1 MRLRAYWYRAD
12 REAWVFALILLVL
25 AALFAAALKAVY
37 VYKDERRR
45 HALEAHRQNLACLA
59 RNVYFEG
66 RGEPLAGQYAIAE
79 VTMNRK
85 ASALFPRTVCGVVYQ
100 KSAFSWTDAAALPEP
115 GGEEWKR
122 AWSVAEAVYYG
133 KEAPRLQGAL
143 FYHAT
148 YVEPEWAKDKRLVAR
163 IGNHIFYR

>member
-1 MRLRAYWYRAD
+1 MRLRTYWYRAD

-37 VYKDERRR
+37 AYKAERRR
-45 HALEAHRQNLACLA
+45 HTLEADKQNLACLA

-79 VTMNRK
+79 VTMNRR
-85 ASALFPRTVCGVVYQ
+85 ASALFPRTVCAVVYQ
-100 KSAFSWTDAAALPEP
+100 KSAFSWTGAAALPEP

-122 AWSVAEAVYYG
+122 ARSVAEAVYYG

-148 YVEPEWAKDKRLVAR
+148 YVEPDWAKDKRLVAR
-163 IGNHIFYR
+163 IGNHIFYK